1 MKIPKQDYFL
11 ITICILLGGC
21 NGGGG
26 SSTTSNS
33 TSTEAPSVLDLVGSE
48 IAFNPIIKFTT
59 ATDCTYDNTLAME
72 KTFPRPVSGLIQATY
87 VAVKSGGTITITI
100 SSTDS
105 SFGEDLVLT
114 MTGWA
119 DTDGDGL
126 TDQFAVQ
133 PTLGDDLPLAQM
145 TGQFTENPP
154 PLSGTVVSTSTLPI
168 FAGGDSNRSPTL
180 SEWNSYVVGKQLVFI
195 YTDGNVSTLKL
206 DTSSSYTTIDAQG
219 NSVQGTYD
227 YDRMDDSTGRLTILE
242 SKNYV
247 YGSLQVAGSTVITS
261 ERRAVFSLNFYNTDP
276 LYDSYFNALG
286 GLGIHFY
293 MTTDEETLSTGTVTT
308 KAAAYG
314 RLRVYNDASVLSE

>member
-1 MKIPKQDYFL
+1 M
-11 ITICILLGGC
+11 
-21 NGGGG
+21 
-26 SSTTSNS
+26 
-33 TSTEAPSVLDLVGSE
+33 
-48 IAFNPIIKFTT
+48 
-59 ATDCTYDNTLAME
+59 
-72 KTFPRPVSGLIQATY
+72 IQATY
-87 VAVKSGGTITITI
+87 VAVKSSGTLTVTI

-105 SFGEDLVLT
+105 TFGEDLVLV
-114 MTGWA
+114 MTGWG

-126 TDQFAVQ
+126 IDQFAVQ

-154 PLSGTVVSTSTLPI
+154 ALPSAVVSTSTLPV

-195 YTDGNVSTLKL
+195 YTDGNFSTLKL
-206 DTSSSYTTIDAQG
+206 DTSSSYTTIDEQG
-219 NSVQGTYD
+219 NSLQGTYD
-227 YDRMDDSTGRLTILE
+227 YDRLDDSTGRLTIME
-242 SKNYV
+242 SKSYV
-247 YGSLQVAGSTVITS
+247 YGQSQTAGSTVITS
-261 ERRAVFSLNFYNTDP
+261 ERRAIFSLNFYNTDP

-293 MTTDEETLSTGTVTT
+293 MTTDEETLSSGTVTS

>member
-1 MKIPKQDYFL
+1 MKIPKHYYFL
-11 ITICILLGGC
+11 INVCILLGGC
-21 NGGGG
+21 KGGG
-26 SSTTSNS
+26 SSSTSSS

-59 ATDCTYDNTLAME
+59 ATDCIYDNTLAME
-72 KTFPRPVSGLIQATY
+72 KTFPRPATGLIQATY
-87 VAVKSGGTITITI
+87 TAVKNGGTLTVTI

-105 SFGEDLVLT
+105 TFGEDLVLV
-114 MTGWA
+114 MTGWG

-126 TDQFAVQ
+126 IDQFAVQ

-145 TGQFTENPP
+145 TGQFTVNPP
-154 PLSGTVVSTSTLPI
+154 ALPGAVVSTSTLPV

-206 DTSSSYTTIDAQG
+206 DTSSSYTTIDEQG

-227 YDRMDDSTGRLTILE
+227 YDRIDDSTGRLTILE
-242 SKNYV
+242 SKSYV
-247 YGSLQVAGSTVITS
+247 YGQSQTAGSTVITS
-261 ERRAVFSLNFYNTDP
+261 ERRAAFSLNFYNTDP
-276 LYDSYFNALG
+276 LYDSFFNALG

-293 MTTDEETLSTGTVTT
+293 MTTDEETLSTGTVTS